1 MAFTHLHVHTE
12 YSLLDGL
19 SRIRDLPAYAQ
30 ELGMDSLAI
39 TDHGAMFGII
49 DFYKACKKQGIKP
62 IIGCEVYTAA
72 RTMHDKEPDK
82 DRYSGH
88 LILLAENQTGYRNL
102 VKIVSAGYVEG
113 FYFKPRIDKNMLREH
128 SEGIICLSGCLAGNV
143 QRMLLRN
150 DYDGARRE
158 AVELQMIFGKG
169 NFFLEIQNHLLTED
183 RPVISG
189 LERLSQDL
197 GIPLVATND
206 AHYIRRE
213 DAKAQDV
220 LMCIQTGSKVSDT
233 NRMKFENDEFYLK
246 SEAEMQALFPGHP
259 EYLAMSQEIADRCN
273 VEFTFGEYHLPEFIP
288 PEGLTNDR
296 YLRQICY
303 DGLRE
308 RYGDEAM
315 ESGNLY
321 RQRLEQEISVIEDMG
336 YVEYFLI
343 VWDFIHYAKTHDIA
357 VGPGRGSAAGSI
369 VAYAMHITEI
379 DPIKYNLIFER
390 FLNPER
396 VSMPDIDVD
405 FCIERRQDV
414 IDYVIRKYGKD
425 KVSQIITFGT
435 LKAKAAVRDVARV
448 LDVPYA
454 EGDALSKAIPNELG
468 ITIAKAMEIN
478 PNLRDQY
485 ENDPKVKEILDM
497 SMAVEGLPRHASTH
511 AAGVVIS
518 KLPLDEYVP
527 LYASDKGPAT
537 QFNMTTI
544 EELGLLKMDFLGLR
558 NLTLLRNALD
568 LIEENYGLKIDF
580 SGMDYDDAE
589 TYAMIAEGNTGGVF
603 QLESGGMTDFMKNL
617 KPTCFEDIVAGIS
630 LYRPGPMDSIPKY
643 IENKKHPDQ
652 IQYVDP
658 HLEPILGVT
667 YGCLV
672 YQEQVMQIVRDLG
685 GYSYGR
691 SDLVRRAMSKKK
703 MSVMLEEKEYF
714 INGKRRADGTVEIP
728 GCIANGIPREA
739 AEIIF
744 EDMVSFA
751 QYAFNK
757 SHAAAYAVVAYE
769 TAYLKCHYP
778 KEFMAA
784 LMSSVM
790 GQAQHISLYIRNCN
804 EMGIEV
810 LPPSVLR
817 SGKNFTVEG
826 DKLRYGLAGIKNV
839 GLGIVGAIIDA
850 RASNPVPTDIY
861 EFVNQL
867 DPKELNRKSIES
879 LIQAGALDDINPNRA
894 ALMALCDEAVAAAQ
908 KRGRNSSSD
917 QISFFQLDE
926 GLMEE
931 VRTTPELPKIANFE
945 KDKLLALEKEMLGV
959 YLSGHPLDDY
969 RELIEKNTSATVA
982 EILADTSIDIEGI
995 PDDIQEVQSSYSKFH
1010 DGDRVIMAGILI
1022 GVRTMITRRQQ
1033 EMARIQFEDFSG
1045 VMDGIVFPKVYEKLR
1060 HLVQLDQIVA
1070 ISGRLSLKDDAAP
1083 ELLVESLSDIR
1094 QIENFARESSRD
1106 YNRGREPGMQGYG
1119 RDCGNPYSAGPNHGY
1134 GNGSSDASSQRG
1146 GGTKRVTGNGDPGMN
1161 TNEKGHT
1168 AGGSNAEPMNSYDD
1182 PVKLRVPSEYVER
1195 LGGQKEVLE
1204 EIMSLLSEYPGERD
1218 VLVFLPDGRKVRTS
1232 EQYCVDYS
1240 TELKR
1245 RLRDLLGNGNVKG

>member
-1 MAFTHLHVHTE
+1 
-12 YSLLDGL
+12 
-19 SRIRDLPAYAQ
+19 
-30 ELGMDSLAI
+30 MDSLAI

-49 DFYKACKKQGIKP
+49 DFYKVCKKEGIKP
-62 IIGCEVYTAA
+62 VIGCEVYTAA
-72 RTMHDKEPDK
+72 RTMADK
-82 DRYSGH
+82 DPEKDRSSGH
-88 LILLAENQTGYRNL
+88 LILLAENQTGYKNL
-102 VKIVSAGYVEG
+102 VKIVSAGYIDG
-113 FYFKPRIDKNMLREH
+113 FYFKPRVDKNILREH
-128 SEGIICLSGCLAGNV
+128 SEGLICLSGCLAGNV
-143 QRMLLRN
+143 QRMLMHG

-158 AVELQMIFGKG
+158 AMELELIFGKG
-169 NFFLEIQNHLLTED
+169 NFFLEIQNHYLTED

-189 LERLSQDL
+189 LERLSEDL
-197 GIPLVATND
+197 QIPLVATND
-206 AHYIRRE
+206 AHYINRE

-220 LMCIQTGSKVSDT
+220 LMCIQTGSKVSDS
-233 NRMKFENDEFYLK
+233 NRMRFENDEFYLK
-246 SEAEMQALFPGHP
+246 SEDEMAELFPGHP
-259 EYLAMSQEIADRCN
+259 EYLEMTQEIADRCH

-288 PEGLTNDR
+288 PEGMTNDQ

-303 DGLRE
+303 QGLQE
-308 RYGDEAM
+308 RYGEEAM
-315 ESGNLY
+315 EEDNSY
-321 RQRLEQEISVIEDMG
+321 RIRLESELNVIETMG

-343 VWDFIHYAKTHDIA
+343 VWDFIHYAKTHGIA

-369 VAYAMHITEI
+369 VAYTMHITEI

-405 FCIERRQDV
+405 FCIEHRQDV
-414 IDYVIRKYGKD
+414 IDYVVRKYGKD

-448 LDVPYA
+448 LDASYA
-454 EGDALSKAIPNELG
+454 EGDAIAKAIPNELG
-468 ITIAKAMEIN
+468 MTIAKALEIN
-478 PNLRDQY
+478 PSLKERY
-485 ENDPKVKEILDM
+485 ENEPQVREILDM

-527 LYASDKGPAT
+527 LYSSDKGPAT

-568 LIEENYGLKIDF
+568 LIEKNHGIRIDF
-580 SGMDYDDAE
+580 SQMDYNDPATFE
-589 TYAMIAEGNTGGVF
+589 MIASGNTEGIF

-643 IENKKHPDQ
+643 IENKKHPDR

-703 MSVMLEEKEYF
+703 MAVMLEEKEYF
-714 INGKRRADGTVEIP
+714 INGKKSPDGSVEIS
-728 GCIANGIPREA
+728 GCVANGIPREA
-739 AEIIF
+739 AETIF

-757 SHAAAYAVVAYE
+757 SHAAAYAVVSYE

-790 GQAQHISLYIRNCN
+790 GQAQHISAYIRNCN
-804 EMGIEV
+804 EMGITV

-817 SGKNFTVEG
+817 SDMNFTVEDG
-826 DKLRYGLAGIKNV
+826 KLRYGLAGIKNV
-839 GLGIVGAIIDA
+839 GTGIVKAIIES
-850 RASNPVPTDIY
+850 RKENPNPADIY
-861 EFVNQL
+861 EFVDNI
-867 DPKELNRKSIES
+867 DPSELNRKAVES
-879 LIQAGALDDINPNRA
+879 LIKAGAMDDINPNRA
-894 ALMALCDEAVAAAQ
+894 VMIAVADEAVARAQ
-908 KRGRNSSSD
+908 KRARNTGKN

-926 GLMEE
+926 NLAEDI
-931 VRTTPELPKIANFE
+931 RTTPELPDIANFE
-945 KDKLLALEKEMLGV
+945 KDQLLSMEKEMLGV

-969 RELIEKNTSATVA
+969 RELIEKNTSASVSD
-982 EILADTSIDIEGI
+982 ILAESMEDVDEAGENLPGMPSG
-995 PDDIQEVQSSYSKFH
+995 YSRYH
-1010 DGDRVIMAGILI
+1010 DGDRVIMAGILTE
-1022 GVRTMITRRQQ
+1022 VKTMITKKAQ

-1045 VMDGIVFPKVYEKLR
+1045 VMDGIVFPATYEKFR
-1060 HLVQLDQIVA
+1060 HLIQLDQIVA
-1070 ISGRLSLKDDAAP
+1070 MSGRLSLKEDSAP
-1083 ELLVESLSDIR
+1083 ELMVDNITTVPEIQKLTRRKSFQSYSNRIPYAR
-1094 QIENFARESSRD
+1094 RENAGNSSA
-1106 YNRGREPGMQGYG
+1106 
-1119 RDCGNPYSAGPNHGY
+1119 NPSRNY
-1134 GNGSSDASSQRG
+1134 GNSVVPPDYVPEAAR
-1146 GGTKRVTGNGDPGMN
+1146 
-1161 TNEKGHT
+1161 
-1168 AGGSNAEPMNSYDD
+1168 NSGPDNF
-1182 PVKLRVPSEYVER
+1182 VKLRVPPEYIER
-1195 LGGQKEVLE
+1195 LGGRNPVLE
-1204 EIMSLLSEYPGERD
+1204 EIMGLLGKYPGDRD
-1218 VLVFLPDGRKVRTS
+1218 VLVYLPGGGKVRTS
-1232 EQYCVDYS
+1232 KEYRVTYS
-1240 TELKR
+1240 WELER
-1245 RLRDLLGNGNVKG
+1245 ELRDLLGNENVKG

>member
-19 SRIRDLPAYAQ
+19 SRIKDLPGYAAS
-30 ELGMDSLAI
+30 LGMNSLAI

-49 DFYKACKKQGIKP
+49 DFYKACKKEGIKP

-72 RTMHDKEPDK
+72 RTMKDKEPDK

-88 LILLAENQTGYRNL
+88 LILLAENQTGYKNL
-102 VKIVSAGYVEG
+102 VKIVSAGYVDG
-113 FYFKPRIDKNMLREH
+113 FYFKPRVDKNLLREH

-143 QRMLLRN
+143 QRMLLQN
-150 DYDGARRE
+150 NYDGARRE
-158 AVELQMIFGKG
+158 ALELEMIFGKG
-169 NFFLEIQNHLLTED
+169 NFFLEIQNHLLTDD
-183 RPVISG
+183 RPVIAG
-189 LERLSQDL
+189 LERLSKDL

-206 AHYIRRE
+206 AHYIRKE

-220 LMCIQTGSKVSDT
+220 LMCIQTGSKVNDT
-233 NRMKFENDEFYLK
+233 DRMKFENDEFYLK
-246 SEAEMQALFPGHP
+246 SEDEMAELFPGHP
-259 EYLAMSQEIADRCN
+259 EYLEMTQEIADRCE
-273 VEFTFGEYHLPEFIP
+273 VEFTFGEYHLPEFVP
-288 PEGLTNDR
+288 PEGLNNDQ

-303 DGLRE
+303 EGLKE
-308 RYGDEAM
+308 RYGEEAM
-315 ESGNLY
+315 EEDNAY
-321 RQRLEQEISVIEDMG
+321 RQRLEQELQVIENMG

-369 VAYAMHITEI
+369 VAYTMHITEI

-405 FCIERRQDV
+405 FCIEHRQDV
-414 IDYVIRKYGKD
+414 IDYVVRKYGKD

-448 LDVPYA
+448 LDATYA
-454 EGDALSKAIPNELG
+454 EGDAIAKAIPNDLG
-468 ITIAKAMEIN
+468 MTIAKALEIN
-478 PNLRDQY
+478 PSLRERYDTEPQ
-485 ENDPKVKEILDM
+485 VREILDM

-527 LYASDKGPAT
+527 LYSSDKGPAT

-558 NLTLLRNALD
+558 NLTLLRNALT
-568 LIEENYGLKIDF
+568 LIEENHGIKIDF
-580 SGMDYDDAE
+580 SKMNYDDAA
-589 TYAMIAEGNTGGVF
+589 TYEMIAEGNTEGVF

-652 IQYVDP
+652 IRYVDP

-703 MSVMLEEKEYF
+703 MSVMLKEKEYF
-714 INGKRRADGTVEIP
+714 IHGKKREDGSVEIP
-728 GCIANGIPREA
+728 GCIANGIPEEA
-739 AEIIF
+739 AETIF

-757 SHAAAYAVVAYE
+757 SHAAAYAVVSYE

-778 KEFMAA
+778 REFMAA
-784 LMSSVM
+784 LMTSVM
-790 GQAQHISLYIRNCN
+790 GQAQHISAYIRNCR
-804 EMGIEV
+804 EMDIEV
-810 LPPSVLR
+810 LPPSVLK
-817 SGKNFTVEG
+817 SGMNFTVEG
-826 DKLRYGLAGIKNV
+826 DKLRFGLAGIKNV
-839 GLGIVGAIIDA
+839 GTGIVQAILDA
-850 RASNPVPTDIY
+850 RKSNPEPADIY
-861 EFVNQL
+861 EFV
-867 DPKELNRKSIES
+867 DGIDAKELNRKAIES

-894 ALMALCDEAVAAAQ
+894 VMIAVCDEAVAAAQ
-908 KRGRNSSSD
+908 KRARNTEKN
-917 QISFFQLDE
+917 QISFFQMDE
-926 GLMEE
+926 SLAEE
-931 VRTTPELPKIANFE
+931 VRRSPELPRIANFE
-945 KDKLLALEKEMLGV
+945 KDQLLAMEKEMLGV

-969 RELIEKNTSATVA
+969 RELIEKNTSASVS
-982 EILADTSIDIEGI
+982 EILADSMIDMEGI
-995 PDDIQEVQSSYSKFH
+995 PEDMQTVQSSYAKFH
-1010 DGDRVIMAGILI
+1010 DGDRVIMAGMLI
-1022 GVRTMITRRQQ
+1022 SVRTLITRKSQ
-1033 EMARIQFEDFSG
+1033 EMARVQLEDFSG
-1045 VMDGIVFPKVYEKLR
+1045 IIDGIIFPKTYEKLR

-1070 ISGRLSLKDDAAP
+1070 VTGRLSIKEESAP
-1083 ELLVESLSDIR
+1083 EILIDNLTDIR
-1094 QIENFARESSRD
+1094 KIEEFAKESQD
-1106 YNRGREPGMQGYG
+1106 RGRYRNNNRSFDSHSSEGYYQGRNNSNG
-1119 RDCGNPYSAGPNHGY
+1119 RGNTDRDNYGNPRNGALGQQAGDNL
-1134 GNGSSDASSQRG
+1134 
-1146 GGTKRVTGNGDPGMN
+1146 
-1161 TNEKGHT
+1161 
-1168 AGGSNAEPMNSYDD
+1168 
-1182 PVKLRVPSEYVER
+1182 VKLRVPTEYIER
-1195 LGGQKEVLE
+1195 LGSQKQVLE
-1204 EIMSLLSEYPGERD
+1204 EIMSLLSTSPGERD
-1218 VLVFLPDGRKVRTS
+1218 VLVFLPGGRKVRTS
-1232 EQYCVDYS
+1232 QEFRVDFS
-1240 TELKR
+1240 TELERK
-1245 RLRDLLGNGNVKG
+1245 LKDLLGNENVKG

>member
-1 MAFTHLHVHTE
+1 MN
-12 YSLLDGL
+12 
-19 SRIRDLPAYAQ
+19 
-30 ELGMDSLAI
+30 SLAI

-49 DFYKACKKQGIKP
+49 DFYKECKKQDIKP

-72 RTMHDKEPDK
+72 RTINDRDPEK
-82 DRYSGH
+82 DRMSGH
-88 LILLAENQTGYRNL
+88 LILLAENQKGYGNL
-102 VKIVSAGYVEG
+102 VKIVSAGYVDG
-113 FYFKPRIDKNMLREH
+113 FYFKPRVDKNVLREH

-143 QRMLLRN
+143 QRMLMRN

-158 AVELQMIFGKG
+158 AMELEQIFGEG
-169 NFFLEIQNHLLTED
+169 NFFLEIQNHFLTED
-183 RPVISG
+183 RPVIAG

-197 GIPLVATND
+197 NIPLAATND
-206 AHYIRRE
+206 AHYIRKE

-220 LMCIQTGSKVSDT
+220 LMCIQTGSKVNDT

-246 SEAEMQALFPGHP
+246 SEEEMQELFPGHP
-259 EYLAMSQEIADRCN
+259 EYLEITQEIADRCK
-273 VEFTFGEYHLPEFIP
+273 VEFTFGEYYLPEFIP

-296 YLRQICY
+296 YLRKLCY
-303 DGLRE
+303 EGLRE
-308 RYGDEAM
+308 RYGDAAM
-315 ESGNLY
+315 EEDNSY
-321 RQRLEQEISVIEDMG
+321 RIRLESELNVIETMG

-369 VAYAMHITEI
+369 VAYTLHITEI

-405 FCIERRQDV
+405 FCIEHRQDV
-414 IDYVIRKYGKD
+414 IDYVVRKYGKD

-448 LDVPYA
+448 LDASYA
-454 EGDALSKAIPNELG
+454 DGDAIAKAIPNELG
-468 ITIAKAMEIN
+468 MTISKALEIN
-478 PNLRDQY
+478 HSLRERYDT
-485 ENDPKVKEILDM
+485 EPLVRDILNM

-527 LYASDKGPAT
+527 LYSSDKGPAT

-568 LIEENYGLKIDF
+568 LIRENRGIEIDF
-580 SGMDYDDAE
+580 STMDYNDAA
-589 TYAMIAEGNTGGVF
+589 TYEMIAEGNTEGVF

-643 IENKKHPDQ
+643 IENKKHPEQ

-703 MSVMLEEKEYF
+703 MAVMLEEKEYF
-714 INGKRRADGTVEIP
+714 INGKKAEDGSVEIA
-728 GCIANGIPREA
+728 GCVANGISKEA
-739 AEIIF
+739 AETIF

-757 SHAAAYAVVAYE
+757 SHAAAYAVVSYE

-790 GQAQHISLYIRNCN
+790 GQPGHISAYIRNCN

-817 SGKNFTVEG
+817 SEEKFSVEG
-826 DKLRYGLAGIKNV
+826 DRIRYGLAGIKNV
-839 GLGIVGAIIDA
+839 GTGIVGAIIDA
-850 RASNPVPTDIY
+850 RKDNPAPTDIY
-861 EFVNQL
+861 DFVDGL
-867 DPKELNRKSIES
+867 DAKELNRKAVES
-879 LIQAGALDDINPNRA
+879 LIKAGALDEINPNRA
-894 ALMALCDEAVAAAQ
+894 VMIAVCDDAVSRAQ
-908 KRGRNSSSD
+908 KRARNSGQN

-926 GLMEE
+926 SLIEE

-945 KDKLLALEKEMLGV
+945 KDQLLSMEKEMLGV

-969 RELIEKNTSATVA
+969 RELIEKNTTASVS
-982 EILADTSIDIEGI
+982 EIL
-995 PDDIQEVQSSYSKFH
+995 EVSSMDMDGMSENMQGMESAYGRYR
-1010 DGDRVIMAGILI
+1010 DGDRVIMAGML
-1022 GVRTMITRRQQ
+1022 VSVKTMITRKAQ

-1045 VMDGIVFPKVYEKLR
+1045 IMDGIIFPSAYEKFR
-1060 HLVQLDQIVA
+1060 HLVQTDQIVA
-1070 ISGRLSLKDDAAP
+1070 ISGKLSIKEDSAP
-1083 ELLVESLSDIR
+1083 EILVDNLADIH
-1094 QIENFARESSRD
+1094 QIQEFRRRGNFRS
-1106 YNRGREPGMQGYG
+1106 GRPNPAG
-1119 RDCGNPYSAGPNHGY
+1119 RPNPSGRPTEDVANL
-1134 GNGSSDASSQRG
+1134 
-1146 GGTKRVTGNGDPGMN
+1146 
-1161 TNEKGHT
+1161 
-1168 AGGSNAEPMNSYDD
+1168 
-1182 PVKLRVPSEYVER
+1182 VKLRVPPEYVER
-1195 LGGQKEVLE
+1195 LGSRNLVLE
-1204 EIMSLLSEYPGERD
+1204 EIMGVLKEYPGNRD
-1218 VLVFLPDGRKVRTS
+1218 VMVFLPGGRNVKTS
-1232 EQYCVDYS
+1232 SRYRVDFS
-1240 TELKR
+1240 EKLER
-1245 RLRDLLGNGNVKG
+1245 RLKDLLGNDNVKG